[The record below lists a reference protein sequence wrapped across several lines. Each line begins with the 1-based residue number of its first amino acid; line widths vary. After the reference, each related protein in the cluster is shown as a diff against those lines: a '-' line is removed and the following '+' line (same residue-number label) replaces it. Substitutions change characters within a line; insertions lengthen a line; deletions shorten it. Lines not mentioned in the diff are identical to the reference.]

1 MLYQPWS
8 SSTASVWAEAMNS
21 LWQIWTGSEI
31 GVAVPVTGALVTV
44 AVTVV
49 IVLVLLVVLAL
60 AVISGSRSLLW

>member
-1 MLYQPWS
+1 
-8 SSTASVWAEAMNS
+8 MNS